1 MAARWHSYR
10 ARWHGDE
17 YDAGADP
24 RPDQLWMRL
33 YASTPA
39 AGFDE
44 IGSGRYV
51 RPVPAVDCEVVLYV
65 TVVCEWRGAPF
76 QVHGDSDRDLLLE
89 YIGGLLHVAQR
100 LRLQRIE
107 RGVYRTWVPRAE
119 VRAMR
124 EHAVVLSQ

>member
-1 MAARWHSYR
+1 MTTRWQSYR
-10 ARWHGDE
+10 ARWRGDE
-17 YDAGADP
+17 YDAGPDP

-33 YASTPA
+33 YASSPA

-44 IGSGRYV
+44 IEPGRHV
-51 RPVPAVDCEVVLYV
+51 RAVAAADCEVILHV

-76 QVHGDSDRDLLLE
+76 LVQGEADDELLLE
-89 YIGGLLHVAQR
+89 YTGGLLPVASR
-100 LRLQRIE
+100 LQLQRIE

>member
-1 MAARWHSYR
+1 MGASWHSYR
-10 ARWHGDE
+10 ARWRGDE
-17 YDAGADP
+17 YEAGTDP

-33 YASTPA
+33 YASSPV

-44 IGSGRYV
+44 IEPGRHV
-51 RPVPAVDCEVVLYV
+51 HAVPAADCEVILYV

-76 QVHGDSDRDLLLE
+76 QVHAEADRDLLLE
-89 YIGGLLHVAQR
+89 YTGGLLHVAQQ
-100 LRLQRIE
+100 LHLQRIE

-124 EHAVVLSQ
+124 EQAVVLSQ

>member
-1 MAARWHSYR
+1 MAVSWHSYR
-10 ARWHGDE
+10 VRWHGDE

-33 YASTPA
+33 YVSSPA

-44 IGSGRYV
+44 IEPRRHV
-51 RPVPAVDCEVVLYV
+51 RVVPAMECELILYV

-76 QVHGDSDRDLLLE
+76 QVHGDKDHELLLE
-89 YIGGLLHVAQR
+89 YTGGLVHVAQR
-100 LRLQRIE
+100 LQLQRIE
-107 RGVYRTWVPRAE
+107 RGVYRTWVPREE

>member
-1 MAARWHSYR
+1 MTARWYSYR
-10 ARWHGDE
+10 ARWRGDE

-33 YASTPA
+33 YASSPA
-39 AGFDE
+39 VGFDE
-44 IGSGRYV
+44 IGPGRHV
-51 RPVPAVDCEVVLYV
+51 RVVPAADCEVILYV

-76 QVHGDSDRDLLLE
+76 QVQGEANRDLLLE
-89 YIGGLLHVAQR
+89 YVGGLLPVARR
-100 LRLQRIE
+100 LQLQRIE

-124 EHAVVLSQ
+124 EHTVVLSQ